1 MKRHRFDI
9 FSFVSGL
16 VFAGLGAAYLIN
28 DGSWRFDAGPWVWP
42 VILVLGGA
50 VVLLST
56 IRDERDLRTA
66 TESAGSVEI
75 APTGVDEIDDIEPTD
90 PVL

>member
-9 FSFVSGL
+9 FSFVMGL
-16 VFAGLGAAYLIN
+16 LFAGSGVAYLIN
-28 DGSWRFDAGPWVWP
+28 DGRWRFDAGPWVWP
-42 VILVLGGA
+42 VILLAGGA

-56 IRDERDLRTA
+56 IRDERHTRVA
-66 TESAGSVEI
+66 TSAG
-75 APTGVDEIDDIEPTD
+75 APESELTGVDEIDDIEPVD